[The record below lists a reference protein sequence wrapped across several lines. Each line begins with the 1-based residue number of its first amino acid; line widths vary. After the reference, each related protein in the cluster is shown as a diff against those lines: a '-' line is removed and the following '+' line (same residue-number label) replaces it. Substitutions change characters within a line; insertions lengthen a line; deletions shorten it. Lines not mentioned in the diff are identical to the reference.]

1 LVVGKANKVLQG
13 FDDKREREQHKTR
26 AKSKE
31 SKGGTQTRRTC
42 QKMKS
47 WQNGEVKNIE
57 KKEREFKNPRNCRRS
72 STLWIK

>member
-1 LVVGKANKVLQG
+1 LQG

-31 SKGGTQTRRTC
+31 QKGTQTRGTC

-47 WQNGEVKNIE
+47 WKNGEA
-57 KKEREFKNPRNCRRS
+57 KKYR
-72 STLWIK
+72 

>member
-31 SKGGTQTRRTC
+31 SKGTQTMGTC
-42 QKMKS
+42 QE
-47 WQNGEVKNIE
+47 N
-57 KKEREFKNPRNCRRS
+57 
-72 STLWIK
+72 